1 MSKQSELLAALDR
14 LNKAIPSIKGSLLST
29 LDGISIVQVI
39 NDQAVDPARV
49 AAMSATAIGVGVG
62 KRISES
68 LKVGSTR
75 EISLQASEGRVF
87 IYLVGNKACL
97 SLVTL
102 PDSNTGLIQLEV
114 SDTIEQLNAI
124 L

>member
-49 AAMSATAIGVGVG
+49 AAMSATAIGVG

>member
-49 AAMSATAIGVGVG
+49 AAMSATAIGVGN
-62 KRISES
+62 RISES
-68 LKVGSTR
+68 LKVVSTR

>member
-1 MSKQSELLAALDR
+1 MSKQNQLLAALDR

-29 LDGISIVQVI
+29 LDGISIVHVI
-39 NDQAVDPARV
+39 NDTSVDPARV
-49 AAMSATAIGVGVG
+49 AAMSATAIGVG
-62 KRISES
+62 KRISET
-68 LKVGSTR
+68 LKVGQSR

-87 IYLVGNKACL
+87 IYLVGSKACL

-114 SDTIEQLNAI
+114 ADTIEQLNAI